1 MFLYSPCLGSNQSKK
16 LARPWTG
23 PYYIVAKPSP
33 IHVRLRRVS
42 DNKAVPNLVHVNR
55 VKQYQN
61 GPQMGDAHPQPRPR
75 PHPHPC
81 RQPSPLRLLV
91 LWPRVL
97 GYIDGSARSSD
108 GNVPSEDQ
116 EHVDSHTPSAAQDVP
131 DVKDTNSSV
140 SEQTKFYEVERVLC
154 RRYRQGQWQYRVKW
168 LSYPSSANSWVPFS
182 NLSPTCQKL
191 VVHTHKQIPV
201 YRRKR

>member
-1 MFLYSPCLGSNQSKK
+1 MRTSTNGC
-16 LARPWTG
+16 
-23 PYYIVAKPSP
+23 
-33 IHVRLRRVS
+33 
-42 DNKAVPNLVHVNR
+42 VNR
-55 VKQYQN
+55 LKQYQN
-61 GPQMGDAHPQPRPR
+61 GPQMGDAPPPT
-75 PHPHPC
+75 PPPP
-81 RQPSPLRLLV
+81 PSPPLPATQSPASPSKLASGPQV
-91 LWPRVL
+91 
-97 GYIDGSARSSD
+97 DGSARSSD

-116 EHVDSHTPSAAQDVP
+116 EHVDSHTPSAAQDVS

-140 SEQTKFYEVERVLC
+140 SEQTKFYEVERILC

-191 VVHTHKQIPV
+191 VVHTHRQIPV